1 MKAVVEAIF
10 IAPEGGADMHPL
22 SEVVAVPG
30 GLKGD
35 RYALGSGYWS
45 GGDACEVTIIAA
57 EDLDF
62 IERETGIDMF
72 GGLHR
77 RNLVVR
83 GQKMDRLV
91 GRLFR
96 LGGAVLVFDCLRPPC
111 AYIRELTGEKGIT
124 RALAGKGGIGVRV
137 IEGGPIRCGDSLEIL
152 GRSEFERLREA
163 GLLGV

>member
-1 MKAVVEAIF
+1 MQAFVEAIF
-10 IAPEGGADMHPL
+10 ITPEAGADMRPV
-22 SEVVAVPG
+22 SEVVAVHG
-30 GLKGD
+30 GLEGD
-35 RYALGSGYWS
+35 RYCLGHGYWS
-45 GGDACEVTIIAA
+45 GGDACEVTIISA

-62 IERETGIDMF
+62 IQREIGIDMSK
-72 GGLHR
+72 GLHR

-83 GQKMDRLV
+83 GQKVDRLV

-96 LGGAVLVFDCLRPPC
+96 IGGAVFVFDCLRPPC

-124 RALAGKGGIGVRV
+124 RALVGKGGIGARV

-163 GLLGV
+163 GLFGT